1 MFMLTEIIVV
11 ASLRSSNSA
20 AHRRLLVC
28 SGARCGGVGKVESLR
43 FPAPH
48 ESAFRYGVRNRSMS
62 AVIAIMSA
70 SIPVAN
76 R

>member
-1 MFMLTEIIVV
+1 MFMPTEIIVV

-28 SGARCGGVGKVESLR
+28 SGASGAVAKVERLR

-48 ESAFRYGVRNRSMS
+48 ESAFRCGVRNRSTS